1 LELARFLF
9 RVLAGEA
16 GSAAISGGRLN
27 QTSGAMREAG
37 ETSAEPL
44 DPVKDFLTELHAS
57 VSDVSGGKVADYI
70 PELGK
75 ADPATF
81 GIALATV
88 DGEVYATGDS
98 DHSFTIQSV
107 SKPFMYGY
115 ALQHYGRQY
124 VLRHVGVEPT
134 GEAFNSIVLDEVA
147 NRPFNPMVNAGAIA
161 VAALMPGD
169 TLEAR
174 IDTMLTLFSELAGR
188 QLEIDEGV
196 YRSELATGHRN
207 RAIAYM
213 MLNTGMIAGD
223 PTEALDLYF
232 RQCSITITCR
242 DLAMM
247 AATLANDGVNPL
259 TGTTV
264 IEPHYVR
271 DVLSVMNSC
280 GMYNYAGQWSYE
292 VGMPAKSGVSG
303 CIMAVIPGQIGIGVY
318 SPPLDAQGNSVRG
331 IKVCQD
337 ISNEFELHAFNNRT
351 NVRSVIRRLYRGD
364 RVRSSRLR
372 TADERDLLTAEGAKI
387 AVIEAQGALFF
398 GSTEQLL
405 RRIAQ
410 LAEQAC
416 YVIVDFKRVH
426 LADASARKL
435 IMRLAHA
442 MREGSTELLFVDIAS
457 DGPLGALSREL
468 AEHET
473 DRLLRVFR
481 DVDAALEWCENQL
494 LAQLLKHAPE
504 PKFALPELDVF
515 KGLSPQEFRLLET
528 IVRPLVFE
536 KGEIIIREGDQAK
549 LFFVLAR
556 GTASVQI
563 RVPTQTGERKRRV
576 ASLGPGLTFGEMALL
591 DGGARSADVIADE
604 RVICYGLAVEQLQ
617 ELSAVHPNIMVT
629 ILGNLTREFSE
640 RLRHANEA
648 IRTLE

>member
-1 LELARFLF
+1 
-9 RVLAGEA
+9 
-16 GSAAISGGRLN
+16 
-27 QTSGAMREAG
+27 MREAG
-37 ETSAEPL
+37 EIGAEPL
-44 DPVKDFLTELHAS
+44 NPVSDFLTELHAR

-81 GIALATV
+81 GIALATA
-88 DGEVYATGDS
+88 DGEIYATGEA

-174 IDTMLTLFSELAGR
+174 IDTMLTLFSDLAGR
-188 QLEIDEGV
+188 RLEIDEEV

-213 MLNTGMIAGD
+213 MLNTGMIEGD

-351 NVRSVIRRLYRGD
+351 NVRTVIRRLYRGD

-410 LAEQAC
+410 LTEQAR

-426 LADASARKL
+426 LADAAARKL

-442 MREGSTELLFVDIAS
+442 MREGGTELLFVDIAN
-457 DGPLGALSREL
+457 DGPLGLLSREL

-473 DRLLRVFR
+473 ERLVRVFR

-504 PKFALPELDVF
+504 PKFSLPELDVF
-515 KGLSPQEFRLLET
+515 KGLSAQEFRLLET

-617 ELSAVHPNIMVT
+617 ELSAAHPNIMVT

-640 RLRHANEA
+640 RLRHANAA